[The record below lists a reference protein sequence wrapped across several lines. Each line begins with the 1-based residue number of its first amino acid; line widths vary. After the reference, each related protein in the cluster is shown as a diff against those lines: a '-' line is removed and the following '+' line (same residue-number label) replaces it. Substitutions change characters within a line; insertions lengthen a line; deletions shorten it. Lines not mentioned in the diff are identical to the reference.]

1 MDGYTQKV
9 GEDLG
14 NAAVVIANNPDHL
27 NALARIGRLP
37 DVRQKLP
44 IVTREAF
51 EVQII
56 EDISIEDQSIELQHS
71 HELDQAFRPRHIR
84 AEVDVRHDQRVEIG
98 LMVKVYRQQFM
109 IGKIMFLIRCDR
121 W

>member
-37 DVRQKLP
+37 DVGQELP
-44 IVTREAF
+44 IITCKTF

-56 EDISIEDQSIELQHS
+56 KDISIEDQSAELQHS
-71 HELDQAFRPRHIR
+71 HEFDQAFRPRHIR
-84 AEVDVRHDQRVEIG
+84 AEVDI
-98 LMVKVYRQQFM
+98 
-109 IGKIMFLIRCDR
+109 
-121 W
+121 